1 MLTAATVHPDIK
13 IIGVNIQC
21 IKHRK
26 LKSAPKKSDF
36 NNIVFKIKKALSMQ
50 RLILLFYICNNVA
63 FKFK

>member
-1 MLTAATVHPDIK
+1 VLTAATVHPDIK

-36 NNIVFKIKKALSMQ
+36 NNIVFKIKNVLSMQ
-50 RLILLFYICNNVA
+50 ILMFLFYICNNVA
-63 FKFK
+63 F

>member
-1 MLTAATVHPDIK
+1 AATVDPDTK
-13 IIGVNIQC
+13 IIGANIQC

-36 NNIVFKIKKALSMQ
+36 NNIVFKIKKVLSMQ
-50 RLILLFYICNNVA
+50 ILILLFYICNNVA